1 MTTYRVPLEKAGLEK
16 AGVDC
21 SLMPEEWEDIVDY
34 AKRYLNLVQ
43 EILLNFGGNSKMPLM
58 PASG

>member
-1 MTTYRVPLEKAGLEK
+1 LTKFQVPLEK

-21 SLMPEEWEDIVDY
+21 SLIMEEWEDITDY

-43 EILLNFGGNSKMPLM
+43 ENY
-58 PASG
+58 

>member
-1 MTTYRVPLEKAGLEK
+1 MTTYRVPLEK

-21 SLMPEEWEDIVDY
+21 SLMPEEWEDIIDY

-43 EILLNFGGNSKMPLM
+43 EILLNFGGNSSMPLM